1 MARTLICTL
10 LLLAWNATAWAQI
23 LDARELNT
31 DQIARLDRARTVVLL
46 TAGILE
52 GTDRSS
58 PHTATAIK
66 AIASPRA
73 SRKRVP
79 DGRRGRSFG
88 SRTFHSAHFRPA
100 TSDGSMSFPEV
111 TRSAW
116 RRCERSSWIWRL
128 ISAKRGSGGWSL

>member
-52 GTDRSS
+52 EHGPFLPSYSDGYQRDSIATRVAEAVAGRS
-58 PHTATAIK
+58 
-66 AIASPRA
+66 
-73 SRKRVP
+73 
-79 DGRRGRSFG
+79 RGRSFG